1 MKVYYKKLN
10 ENAKEPVK
18 SHPGDFC
25 YDVWA
30 TSREEVAPGVYKYGI
45 GLSFEI
51 DRGDGKGCVPVNPV
65 SIDVRPRSSV
75 WKTGLVLCNCV
86 GTVDEP
92 YRGEVMLMFYHV
104 MPNMPIYEVG
114 DRIGQI
120 KLGFTVPIEFE
131 EREEL
136 SDTERGAGGFG
147 STGIK

>member
-1 MKVYYKKLN
+1 MKVYYKKLDK
-10 ENAKEPVK
+10 NAKVPVK

-30 TSREEVAPGVYKYGI
+30 TSREEIAPGIYKYGI
-45 GLSFEI
+45 GLAFEI
-51 DRGDGKGCVPVNPV
+51 DRGDGKGCVPVNPID
-65 SIDVRPRSSV
+65 IDVRPRSSV
-75 WKTGLVLCNCV
+75 WKTGLSLCNCV

-92 YRGEVMLMFYHV
+92 YRGEVMLVFYHV

-120 KLGFTVPIEFE
+120 KLGFTVPMDFE

-136 SDTERGAGGFG
+136 GETERGAGGFG